1 MTTSAP
7 AMIGRDAD
15 LARLNERLDEVR
27 AGAPFTVIIGGEAG
41 IGKTRLIREFQ
52 AGLPDDVRLLAGQC
66 VDLGSV
72 AAPYSPVKTAIRT
85 LIAEEGAER
94 VLEAVGPGR
103 AALVALLPELA
114 ASDSV
119 PALAATPP
127 VGPQSSS
134 GVATGQLHEA
144 IAVLLETLSRERPI
158 VFVIEDLH
166 WVDAATLAL

>member
-1 MTTSAP
+1 MSAP

-41 IGKTRLIREFQ
+41 IGKTRLIQEFE
-52 AGLPDDVRLLAGQC
+52 AGLPSDVRLLAGQC

-72 AAPYSPVKTAIRT
+72 AAPYAPVKTALRT
-85 LIAEEGAER
+85 LVAQEDAER

-114 ASDSV
+114 APGAE
-119 PALAATPP
+119 PAEPPASAAPSA
-127 VGPQSSS
+127 VGA
-134 GVATGQLHEA
+134 ATGQLH
-144 IAVLLETLSRERPI
+144 
-158 VFVIEDLH
+158 
-166 WVDAATLAL
+166 